1 MSFIGFKYINVLKE
15 NLMYIYIYIYGA
27 RNSKHEIVEDASF

>member
-15 NLMYIYIYIYGA
+15 NLMYIYIYGA